1 MRKMLDADPT
11 ATDCTGLS
19 KFCLMEI
26 TRKRVRPELQEFFTD
41 VCITCGGLGW
51 IFSPETVTSRIDR
64 DLRRAQNKPK
74 NITVTVHPAVA
85 AYLRGDNAQMK
96 SMLEKEHRCHLKII
110 EDEEYDQDE
119 YEFKEISGGNTRE
132 EV

>member
-1 MRKMLDADPT
+1 
-11 ATDCTGLS
+11 
-19 KFCLMEI
+19 MEI